1 MINKKYEFY
10 IFSFI
15 VTMFMSFII
24 SGILIVVNLG
34 FVNKFLFIWLSAWWK
49 AWIVAFPS
57 VLFII
62 PFVKK
67 VMAKFIKN

>member
-1 MINKKYEFY
+1 
-10 IFSFI
+10 
-15 VTMFMSFII
+15 MFMSFII

-34 FVNKFLFIWLSAWWK
+34 FVNKFLFIWLNAWWK